1 MSKNIKMDSER
12 VSSEIEQ
19 DEVEFEA
26 LKEEIRKEQIYGY
39 GAMNYALPKSK
50 TNRQRFIEYIKNNY
64 KYVVVYG
71 EADEDR
77 EAGYDSKGRYIG
89 DTISFSW

>member
-1 MSKNIKMDSER
+1 MEANR
-12 VSSEIEQ
+12 VSSEEEQ
-19 DEVEFEA
+19 DQCVLES

-50 TNRQRFIEYIKNNY
+50 MNRQIIIDYIQNNY
-64 KYVVVYG
+64 KHVFVYG
-71 EADEDR
+71 EAGEER

>member
-1 MSKNIKMDSER
+1 
-12 VSSEIEQ
+12 
-19 DEVEFEA
+19 
-26 LKEEIRKEQIYGY
+26 
-39 GAMNYALPKSK
+39 MNYELLKSK
-50 TNRQRFIEYIKNNY
+50 TNRQRFIEYIKSNY

-71 EADEDR
+71 EADEER